1 MARGT
6 IVPMPTLVSLQLV
19 LYALLWVSIGLAIKD
34 ARPAIVQWTGYALA
48 TAAGAA
54 LLGWRPDGPVWLTHT
69 GSSAATLLSLILA
82 SRGVMLF
89 LGLHPPD
96 KLLLAIAA
104 AAALCFGWIG
114 PYDTDYRVAAM
125 GFFNI
130 VVLVATFL
138 LCAKR
143 FIHEFGLPVS
153 AAATFPALA
162 LVLLNGYFL
171 VRGLARGGLDAAGS
185 GAVTVTAWMV
195 TLVSA
200 AAFNFL
206 FMFLV
211 SFRMQQDLRRQAS
224 HDAVTGLPNRRAM
237 EQRLQLEWDRSVRY
251 GKPLV
256 VIAVDVDHFKRI
268 NDQYGHA
275 VGDLALIAVAR
286 ALQGCARETD
296 QVSRCGGEEFLILMP
311 EANMQTDGMAM
322 AERLREAV
330 TRVALTSPGGE
341 AIALSASFGVSG
353 WLATDQNREDILR
366 RADSAM
372 YAAKANGR
380 NCSVLQTG

>member
-1 MARGT
+1 M
-6 IVPMPTLVSLQLV
+6 LVSLQLA
-19 LYALLWVSIGLAIKD
+19 LYALLWALIGLAIKD
-34 ARPAIVQWTGYALA
+34 ARPAITQWTGYALA
-48 TAAGAA
+48 TAAAAA

-69 GSSAATLLSLILA
+69 GSSAATVLSLLLA
-82 SRGVMLF
+82 SRGVLLF
-89 LGLHPPD
+89 LELRPPD

-104 AAALCFGWIG
+104 TAALCFGWVG
-114 PYDTDYRVAAM
+114 PYDTDYRLGVM
-125 GFFNI
+125 GFFNV
-130 VVLVATFL
+130 VVLLLVFL
-138 LCAKR
+138 RCAKS
-143 FIHEFGLPVS
+143 FIREFGLPVS
-153 AAATFPALA
+153 AAATFPVVAMGC
-162 LVLLNGYFL
+162 LNGYFF
-171 VRGLARGGLDAAGS
+171 VRGMARGGLDVAGS
-185 GAVTVTAWMV
+185 GAVSAATWTV

-211 SFRMQQDLRRQAS
+211 SFRLQRDLRRQAS

-268 NDQYGHA
+268 NDTYGHA
-275 VGDLALIAVAR
+275 VGDTALIAVAK
-286 ALQGCARETD
+286 ALQGSARDSD
-296 QVSRCGGEEFLILMP
+296 QVSRCGGEEFLIVMP

-353 WLATDQNREDILR
+353 WLASDQRREDMLR

-372 YAAKANGR
+372 YAAKAKGR
-380 NCSVLQTG
+380 NCAVLQTS

>member
-1 MARGT
+1 
-6 IVPMPTLVSLQLV
+6 MPTLVSLQLA
-19 LYALLWVSIGLAIKD
+19 LYALLWALIGLAIKD

-48 TAAGAA
+48 TAAAAA

-82 SRGVMLF
+82 SRGVLLF
-89 LGLHPPD
+89 LGLRPPD
-96 KLLLAIAA
+96 KLLLALAA
-104 AAALCFGWIG
+104 AATLCFGWVG
-114 PYDTDYRVAAM
+114 PYDTDYRLAVM
-125 GFFNI
+125 GFFNL
-130 VVLVATFL
+130 VVLVAIFL
-138 LCAKR
+138 QCAR
-143 FIHEFGLPVS
+143 SFIREFGLPVS
-153 AAATFPALA
+153 AVAAFPVLA
-162 LVLLNGYFL
+162 LVCLNGYFL
-171 VRGLARGGLDAAGS
+171 VRGAARGGLDLAGS
-185 GAVTVTAWMV
+185 GAVPVATWTV

-200 AAFNFL
+200 AAFTFL

-224 HDAVTGLPNRRAM
+224 HDAITGLPNRRAM
-237 EQRLQLEWDRSVRY
+237 EQRLQMEWDRSVRY
-251 GKPLV
+251 NKPLV

-275 VGDLALIAVAR
+275 VGDTALIAVAK
-286 ALQGCARETD
+286 ALQDSSREND
-296 QVSRCGGEEFLILMP
+296 QVRRCGGEEFLILMP
-311 EANMQTDGMAM
+311 EAIMQSDGMAM

-330 TRVALTSPGGE
+330 ACMELTSPGGE

-353 WLATDQNREDILR
+353 WLASDQHREDMLR

-380 NCSVLQTG
+380 NCSVLQTS

>member
-1 MARGT
+1 MS
-6 IVPMPTLVSLQLV
+6 TLVSLQLA
-19 LYALLWVSIGLAIKD
+19 LYALLWALIGVAIKD

-48 TAAGAA
+48 TATAAA

-82 SRGVMLF
+82 SRGVLLF
-89 LGLHPPD
+89 LGLRPPD
-96 KLLLAIAA
+96 KLLLGIAA

-114 PYDTDYRVAAM
+114 PYDTDYRLAVM

-130 VVLVATFL
+130 VVLVAIFL
-138 LCAKR
+138 RCAKS
-143 FIHEFGLPVS
+143 FIREFGLPVS
-153 AAATFPALA
+153 AVAIFPVLA
-162 LVLLNGYFL
+162 LVCLNGYFL
-171 VRGLARGGLDAAGS
+171 VRGAARSGLDLAGS
-185 GAVTVTAWMV
+185 GAVPAATWAV

-211 SFRMQQDLRRQAS
+211 SFRMQRDLRRQAS

-251 GKPLV
+251 SKPLV

-275 VGDLALIAVAR
+275 VGDTALIAVAK
-286 ALQGCARETD
+286 ALQDSARETD

-311 EANMQTDGMAM
+311 EADMQTDGMAM
-322 AERLREAV
+322 AERLRKAV
-330 TRVALTSPGGE
+330 ARMALNSPGGE

-353 WLATDQNREDILR
+353 WLESDQHREDMLR
-366 RADSAM
+366 RADNAM
-372 YAAKANGR
+372 YAAKASGR
-380 NCSVLQTG
+380 NCTVLQTG